1 VRDLALSAAIA
12 AKSVDRIILI
22 SDAMASAAGG
32 PDRFELQGRP
42 VTRVDGR
49 LELEDGTLAGSDLT
63 MEGAVRYCVRKLSVR
78 LEDALRM
85 ASLNPAALI
94 RREKDLGRIAPGYV
108 ANLVHLD
115 DDLMVQETW
124 IEGSRG

>member
-1 VRDLALSAAIA
+1 
-12 AKSVDRIILI
+12 
-22 SDAMASAAGG
+22 MASAAGG

-49 LELEDGTLAGSDLT
+49 LELEDGTLAGSNLT
-63 MEGAVRYCVRKLSVR
+63 MEGAVRHCVNSLSVR

-85 ASLNPAALI
+85 ASLNPATLI

>member
-1 VRDLALSAAIA
+1 
-12 AKSVDRIILI
+12 
-22 SDAMASAAGG
+22 
-32 PDRFELQGRP
+32 
-42 VTRVDGR
+42 
-49 LELEDGTLAGSDLT
+49 
-63 MEGAVRYCVRKLSVR
+63 
-78 LEDALRM
+78 M

-124 IEGSRG
+124 IEGSLG